1 MGNESYL
8 NHYVELLTSTM
19 TDCIIRNVSLQANAK
34 VTEEVLLQM
43 EKRLTEAEELA
54 EPLRKKI
61 EDLEK
66 IRGTYDNVK
75 HQIQHIDTYRN
86 ELIREREA
94 HQNTRNEY
102 ESKIKE
108 LEQKIEY
115 LQLTPSKRKKVDEA
129 KEVSVVPS
137 EEQTKD
143 GGSF

>member
-43 EKRLTEAEELA
+43 EKRLAEAEGLA
-54 EPLRKKI
+54 EPLRKRI
-61 EDLEK
+61 EELEK

-75 HQIQHIDTYRN
+75 HQIEHIDTYRN
-86 ELIREREA
+86 ELIREREE
-94 HQNTRNEY
+94 HQRTRSDY
-102 ESKIKE
+102 DSKIKE